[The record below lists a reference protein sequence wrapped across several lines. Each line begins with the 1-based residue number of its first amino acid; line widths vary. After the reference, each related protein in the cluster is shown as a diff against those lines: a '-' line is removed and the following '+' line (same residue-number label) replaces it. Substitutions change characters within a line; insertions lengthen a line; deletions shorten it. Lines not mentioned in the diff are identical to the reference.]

1 MMLGLDFTV
10 IFKKG
15 TLHVHMNYFKIS
27 RQK

>member
-10 IFKKG
+10 ILKKG
-15 TLHVHMNYFKIS
+15 TLHVHMNYLKIS